1 MPLDWLLT
9 VSSHRTAV
17 VRTIENQM
25 ERNRRLQEK
34 ESAAQLNATLDKMRT
49 VFDQARESAA
59 TETKNELR
67 KIAHE

>member
-9 VSSHRTAV
+9 VSSHRIAV

>member
-1 MPLDWLLT
+1 
-9 VSSHRTAV
+9 
-17 VRTIENQM
+17 M

>member
-1 MPLDWLLT
+1 MDWLLT
-9 VSSHRTAV
+9 VYSHRIAV